1 MNDGHE
7 GLSTIDVSEHG
18 AQRDGKP
25 QLLDRRLFM
34 QLLVLTCTGETAP
47 TRAVDVLG
55 RALAAA
61 KMGAV
66 LYEDVNDPF
75 GLGVLTFSE
84 DPADFVSKVRPAVGS
99 PELSGVR
106 LRPEF
111 TMLGRSYSSGF
122 EPDLEH
128 WVLKRPRE
136 TVLNEAWPW
145 AVWYPLRRSG
155 AFAKLEKREQG
166 GILREHGTIGR
177 SYAANNL
184 AHDVR
189 LACHGLDAKDNEF
202 LIGLIGK
209 ELHPLSH
216 IVQAMRQT
224 RQTSEFISQMGP
236 FFVGRAV
243 ARHAG

>member
-1 MNDGHE
+1 MSDGHE
-7 GLSTIDVSEHG
+7 ALLPIDVNEHG

-25 QLLDRRLFM
+25 QVLDRRLFM
-34 QLLVLTCTGETAP
+34 QLIVLTCTGEIGP
-47 TRAVDVLG
+47 G
-55 RALAAA
+55 RAIEALGKTLRAANV
-61 KMGAV
+61 GAV

-75 GLGVLTFSE
+75 GIGLLSFSE
-84 DPADFVSKVRPAVGS
+84 DPADFVTKVRPSVVS
-99 PELSGVR
+99 PELAGVR

-136 TVLNEAWPW
+136 TVLNETWPW

-155 AFAKLEKREQG
+155 AFARLERREQG
-166 GILREHGTIGR
+166 GILREHGMIGR
-177 SYAANNL
+177 SYAASDL

-189 LACHGLDAKDNEF
+189 LACHGLDANDNEF

-216 IVQAMRQT
+216 IVQAMRAT

-243 ARHAG
+243 FRNAG